1 MAPARLA
8 VLAVV
13 VHPQAFPP
21 VATSAMI
28 TAAEDVVSVV
38 SAVSAVNL
46 RRGHHLQPDPEGM
59 RMTTNPMTFQDS

>member
-28 TAAEDVVSVV
+28 TAAEDVVS
-38 SAVSAVNL
+38 AVSAVNL

-59 RMTTNPMTFQDS
+59 RMTTNPMIFQDS

>member
-1 MAPARLA
+1 
-8 VLAVV
+8 
-13 VHPQAFPP
+13 
-21 VATSAMI
+21 MI